1 MLYERNLFKIY
12 SSSWKEFYGAV
23 GARVINLEYIG
34 ILFRSQGWFFISFIL
49 NLSQGLIVIILFSR
63 SLAKGLTNFGI

>member
-1 MLYERNLFKIY
+1 M
-12 SSSWKEFYGAV
+12 S
-23 GARVINLEYIG
+23 LEYIG

-49 NLSQGLIVIILFSR
+49 NLSQGFVVIILFNR